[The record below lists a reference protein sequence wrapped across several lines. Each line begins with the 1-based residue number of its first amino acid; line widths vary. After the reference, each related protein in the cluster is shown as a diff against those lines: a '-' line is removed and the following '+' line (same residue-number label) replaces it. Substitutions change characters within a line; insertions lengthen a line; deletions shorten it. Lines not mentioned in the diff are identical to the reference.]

1 MNKIETKICNDFM
14 KAYEPDEVTGSAPY
28 VMCST
33 LRNLRLK
40 TTEVIFNT
48 EAQSQKM

>member
-1 MNKIETKICNDFM
+1 MDKIETKIYNDFM

-48 EAQSQKM
+48 EAQSQSM